1 MSELDILFRPVRR
14 KHRLQFMTS
23 LIQKA
28 ILLGMA
34 FLLLWT
40 IAYKLFSLNYP
51 WYWGFS
57 ILLIALLAAVVY
69 GVSVPLNSIK
79 TARLLDK
86 QLRLK
91 EKIQTGL
98 EFKNKSSPLIN
109 ALLIDCRD
117 TLANLD
123 LRKTFPVR
131 FERYSWLIPVLLL
144 TSILGLL
151 YLPPLSAKTTKA
163 TIKQEP
169 DVVKEL
175 KELKEF
181 YKTKRASEKNPLI
194 AKKYDEMEKR
204 LEKLLANKELTR
216 KEAMNEMKYQMEK
229 MKEEFSDQAS
239 KEDLKNKLTKMGQ
252 DLSKNK
258 ELGETAKG
266 MQKQEWDKAKK
277 ELEKVKK
284 TLSENKADKDSI
296 KDAAK
301 SIENSAKD
309 LKSADPKLAEQ
320 MQKLSQQL
328 KNNQQNE
335 ASKTLKDLEN
345 KLDQL
350 SKEKKDGT

>member
-1 MSELDILFRPVRR
+1 MSELDILFKPVRR
-14 KHRLQFMTS
+14 KHRMQFITS
-23 LIQKA
+23 LLQKA
-28 ILLGMA
+28 FLLGMA

-40 IAYKLFSLNYP
+40 IAFKLFSLNYP

-57 ILLIALLAAVVY
+57 ILLIAFLAAIVY
-69 GVSVPLNSIK
+69 GIAAPLDSIR

-86 QLRLK
+86 QLKLK

-98 EFKNKSSPLIN
+98 EFKNKTSPLIN
-109 ALLIDCRD
+109 ALLDDCRD
-117 TLANLD
+117 TLTNLD
-123 LRKTFPVR
+123 IRNTFPLK
-131 FERYSWLIPVLLL
+131 FEKFSWLIPILLL

-151 YLPPLSAKTTKA
+151 YLPPLSAKSTKA

-181 YKTKRASEKNPLI
+181 YKTKRASEKNPII
-194 AKKYDEMEKR
+194 AKKYENMEKR

-229 MKEEFSDQAS
+229 MKEEFSDQAR
-239 KEDLKNKLTKMGQ
+239 KEELKNKLTKMGQ

-266 MQKQEWDKAKK
+266 MQKQEWEKAKK

-284 TLSENKADKDSI
+284 TLSENKADKESI

-301 SIENSAKD
+301 SIENSAND

-328 KNNQQNE
+328 KNNQQKE

-345 KLDQL
+345 KLEQL
-350 SKEKKDGT
+350 SKEKKEGT